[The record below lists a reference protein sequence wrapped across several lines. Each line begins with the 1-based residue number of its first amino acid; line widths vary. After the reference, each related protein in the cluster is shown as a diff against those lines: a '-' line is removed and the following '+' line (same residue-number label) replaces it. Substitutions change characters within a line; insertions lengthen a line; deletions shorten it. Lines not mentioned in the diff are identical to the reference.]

1 MRLIPSEGSGRYSPG
16 PGMVELLE
24 ERSYQEI
31 RPPVA
36 ICSQTPTGILAI
48 DSVFKRPSLAGFER
62 PLTYEALE
70 VMRCLRDGLRESPI
84 VPLSMSVDV
93 METMDEVRR

>member
-31 RPPVA
+31 RLPVA
-36 ICSQTPTGILAI
+36 ICSQTPPGILAI
-48 DSVFKRPSLAGFER
+48 DSEVLDNKLSLTPDFGFVPS
-62 PLTYEALE
+62 E
-70 VMRCLRDGLRESPI
+70 VCQTG
-84 VPLSMSVDV
+84 
-93 METMDEVRR
+93 